1 MNIKNNDD
9 HNPHSAILVKVL
21 AQNRANFEKG

>member
-1 MNIKNNDD
+1 MNNNNNDD
-9 HNPHSAILVKVL
+9 HNPHSAMLVRVL